1 MFLSKKPCPHRLEA
15 IKIGEN
21 SHGVNLG
28 RRMSD
33 GMTGSLFVLCC
44 FYGEIH
50 CLFLLFLIRPE
61 ILIFLKYSFFCEV
74 ALYKKYTSV
83 CVKRFF
89 QKCLRGCFLK
99 SNKKSTALPQLSLIP
114 FHLFQ
119 MHCRTSLI
127 RLW

>member
-44 FYGEIH
+44 FYGEIQS
-50 CLFLLFLIRPE
+50 FFIIFDKTRYSN
-61 ILIFLKYSFFCEV
+61 FLKYSFFCEV

-83 CVKRFF
+83 CVKCFF